1 MKYINEKVAYTK
13 GLVDG
18 LALDQ
23 SSNEGKVLVQVLD
36 ILEDIV
42 DALDGITEAQ
52 EELEEYV
59 EMVDDD
65 LSDLEDFLMDE
76 DDFMDDDDDYDFDD
90 EDYYEVI
97 CPECGNVYITEFESF
112 ENNSVVCPDCG
123 APFKLDEEINCCGE
137 DGCDCHQEVEQ
148 AQEVE

>member
-23 SSNEGKVLVQVLD
+23 TSSEGKVLVQVLD

-65 LSDLEDFLMDE
+65 LSELEEFILDE
-76 DDFMDDDDDYDFDD
+76 DLMDD
-90 EDYYEVI
+90 EDFEFNEEEFYEII

-112 ENNSVVCPDCG
+112 ENDTVICPDCG
-123 APFKLDEEINCCGE
+123 APFKLNETISCCGE
-137 DGCDCHQEVEQ
+137 DGCDCHQEI
-148 AQEVE
+148 

>member
-18 LALDQ
+18 LELDQ
-23 SSNEGKVLVQVLD
+23 ASNEGKVLVQVLD

-65 LSDLEDFLMDE
+65 LSDLEEFILDE
-76 DDFMDDDDDYDFDD
+76 DFDGDEDFEFDE
-90 EDYYEVI
+90 EDYYEII
-97 CPECGNVYITEFESF
+97 CPECGNIYITEFESF
-112 ENNSVVCPDCG
+112 ENNTVACPDCG
-123 APFKLDEEINCCGE
+123 APFKLNEEVASCCGE
-137 DGCDCHQEVEQ
+137 DGCDCHQEI
-148 AQEVE
+148 

>member
-18 LALDQ
+18 LELDQ
-23 SSNEGKVLVQVLD
+23 ASNEGKVLVQVLD

-65 LSDLEDFLMDE
+65 LSDLEEFILDE
-76 DDFMDDDDDYDFDD
+76 DFSDDDEFEFDE
-90 EDYYEVI
+90 EDYYEII
-97 CPECGNVYITEFESF
+97 CPECGNIYITEFEAF
-112 ENNSVVCPDCG
+112 ENNAVVCPDCG
-123 APFKLDEEINCCGE
+123 APFKLNEEVASCCGE
-137 DGCDCHQEVEQ
+137 DGCDCHQEI
-148 AQEVE
+148 